1 MLKPIRAA
9 MVVPGLM
16 ALAFLLSA
24 YMLVRQGNQ
33 DIVDEVASAEL
44 LAVELAHAFQARDLT
59 PDQLRALRLRHIR
72 LSPADE
78 VLYPQCATV
87 LDKWLELTCQTRI
100 VQTVKDSLGNPWS
113 VSVTGEDEIRELEE
127 SLFLAFLVFTCAGG
141 VAWLILVGFTGS
153 LKRTVLQFERCIS
166 ASERDGGEVR
176 FSESHGIRELGEL
189 HRAFNQSI
197 SAIEASRSDN
207 QELST
212 HLIHTQER
220 ERKFLGQE
228 LHDNLGQIIT
238 ACRALLYSVS
248 VQPMVQQTPELLSP
262 LSDLSITLKQSHEVL
277 RALVH
282 NLDMLDFETQ
292 SFAAAY
298 LALLNDW
305 QKSSGVQ
312 LVQQVDIDPA
322 WAASVTADL
331 QVGLY
336 RITQEAL
343 SNVTR
348 HAKASAVQVVLTLSP
363 GSGYLSIFDNGVGL
377 SRAGA
382 GYGMRSMRERARHL
396 GAQFAIESSM
406 GAGCAVKVWFNEK
419 KA

>member
-1 MLKPIRAA
+1 
-9 MVVPGLM
+9 
-16 ALAFLLSA
+16 
-24 YMLVRQGNQ
+24 
-33 DIVDEVASAEL
+33 
-44 LAVELAHAFQARDLT
+44 
-59 PDQLRALRLRHIR
+59 
-72 LSPADE
+72 
-78 VLYPQCATV
+78 
-87 LDKWLELTCQTRI
+87 
-100 VQTVKDSLGNPWS
+100 
-113 VSVTGEDEIRELEE
+113 
-127 SLFLAFLVFTCAGG
+127 
-141 VAWLILVGFTGS
+141 
-153 LKRTVLQFERCIS
+153 
-166 ASERDGGEVR
+166 
-176 FSESHGIRELGEL
+176 L

-197 SAIEASRSDN
+197 SAIETSRSDN

-298 LALLNDW
+298 SALLNDW

-363 GSGYLSIFDNGVGL
+363 GLGYLSIFDNGVGL

-396 GAQFAIESSM
+396 GAQFAIESSK

-419 KA
+419 NA